1 MNLGSTP
8 TVSYLDPEAGAAAD
22 LLDALRTGLGQGP
35 ILVVADAASRA
46 SGWAP
51 RAVLTLA
58 DGLSTDA
65 SPVTVIDLQLEDP
78 GLHGAAGV
86 RNDEGVA
93 DALLFGASIEHLT
106 LHVPGRRMLLVPAG
120 PFIPDPAEVLASS
133 GWTRIV
139 EEATATGGGL
149 LLYMPAEKAG
159 GKFMDRVAGVVALTT
174 SLDTLLPFPTSAPVL
189 AVVAPAASALEPPAR
204 AAAGGVME
212 AAADRETLIADL
224 RARQQAA
231 LAATERTA
239 STEPRRAIVPGGR
252 AGAGERE
259 PRIVLT
265 EPPAAEKPPRQVA
278 APKGVRPQ
286 VLVPTL
292 IVVLLLA
299 ALYGFWHYFGREY
312 QARRAEAQRQADG
325 VAAPQQTAAAP
336 AGEPLGYSV
345 AIEAHPDLPT
355 ADARVES
362 LTAAEPGMGFY
373 IAPILVDSVLYYRV
387 LAGPVRDSAS
397 AAMLMDSLVARRHK
411 TGSSAWDIRS
421 TPFTFLLDE
430 FATRD
435 SAAARMAELRGLDIP
450 AYIVEIPYTSGP
462 ARYRLY
468 SGAYSG
474 PAEADVM
481 RQLLRNTGLADTLV
495 LRTGRTSS

>member
-8 TVSYLDPEAGAAAD
+8 TVSYLDPEAGVDAD
-22 LLDALRTGLGQGP
+22 LLDALRTGLGRGP
-35 ILVVADAASRA
+35 ILVAADAASRA

-51 RAVLTLA
+51 RALLALA

-65 SPVTVIDLQLEDP
+65 SPVTVIDLELEDP
-78 GLHGAAGV
+78 GLHGVAGV
-86 RNDEGVA
+86 RNDEGVT
-93 DALLFGASIEHLT
+93 DALLFGASIEHLA
-106 LHVPGRRMLLVPAG
+106 LPVPGRRLRLVPAG

-133 GWTRIV
+133 GWTHVV

-149 LLYMPAEKAG
+149 LLYMPAETAG
-159 GKFMDRVAGVVALTT
+159 GRFMDRVAGVVALQGDGASDGFAGFPARLLARLSPVPTT
-174 SLDTLLPFPTSAPVL
+174 T
-189 AVVAPAASALEPPAR
+189 VAPPAER
-204 AAAGGVME
+204 PDE
-212 AAADRETLIADL
+212 AAADRDALIADL

-239 STEPRRAIVPGGR
+239 STEPHRAIVPGGR
-252 AGAGERE
+252 AGEGERE
-259 PRIVLT
+259 PRRELT
-265 EPPAAEKPPRQVA
+265 EPPASAKPPPAVA
-278 APKGVRPQ
+278 PTTRVRPQ

-292 IVVLLLA
+292 VVVLLLA
-299 ALYGFWHYFGREY
+299 ALYGFWHYLGRDY
-312 QARRAEAQRQADG
+312 VALRQEAQRQADG
-325 VAAPQQTAAAP
+325 VTPAQPTAPEP
-336 AGEPLGYSV
+336 AGEPLRYSV

-355 ADARVES
+355 AVTRVES

-373 IAPILVDSVLYYRV
+373 IAPLLVDSVLYYRV

-397 AAMLMDSLVARRHK
+397 AAVLMDSLVARGHK
-411 TGSSAWDIRS
+411 TGSSEWDIRS
-421 TPFTFLLDE
+421 TPYTFLLDE

-435 SAAARMAELRGLDIP
+435 SAAARMNELRGLDIP
-450 AYIVEIPYTSGP
+450 AYVVEIPYTSGP
-462 ARYRLY
+462 PRYRLY